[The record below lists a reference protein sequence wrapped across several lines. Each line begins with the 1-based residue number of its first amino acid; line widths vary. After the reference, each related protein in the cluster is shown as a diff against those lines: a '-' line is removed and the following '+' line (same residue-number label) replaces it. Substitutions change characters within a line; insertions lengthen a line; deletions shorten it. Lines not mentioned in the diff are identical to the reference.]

1 MARSKPKT
9 MVVADPKQAE
19 AAMLE
24 LAHLG
29 RRIKAVEIDAQE
41 NIDQIKAN
49 AAAEM
54 EPFQAGKKALEDAL
68 CTYAT
73 LNKDKLFNKGRKSR
87 ETPYGVFGWR
97 KATKLL
103 TLPKVVLAD
112 VLERL
117 RELNIRE
124 AIRVKESVDK
134 TALADWPDSRLE
146 TIGMRRVTKDEFFIE
161 VAEDSVGGEA

>member
-9 MVVADPKQAE
+9 TVVADPKRAE

-29 RRIKAVEIDAQE
+29 RKIRAVEIDAQE

-49 AAAEM
+49 ATAEM
-54 EPFQAGKKALEDAL
+54 EPLKKARKALEDAL

-73 LNKDKLFNKGRKSR
+73 LNKNELFKERKSK

-103 TLPKVVLAD
+103 TISKMKLTD

-117 RELNIRE
+117 HELNITE
-124 AIRVKESVDK
+124 AIRRKEEVDK
-134 TALADWPDSRLE
+134 AAMADWPDSRLQ
-146 TIGMRRVTKDEFFIE
+146 TVGMRRVSKDEFYIE
-161 VAEDSVGGEA
+161 IAEDNLGGDE

>member
-9 MVVADPKQAE
+9 LVIVNAKQAE

-29 RRIKAVEIDAQE
+29 RRIKAVELDAQE
-41 NIDQIKAN
+41 IIDQVKAN
-49 AAAEM
+49 AAAEIT
-54 EPFQAGKKALEDAL
+54 PLQADRKELEDAL
-68 CTYAT
+68 CTFAT
-73 LNKDKLFNKGRKSR
+73 MNKGKLFKDRKSR

-103 TLPKVVLAD
+103 TIGKIKLAD

-117 RELNIRE
+117 RELNLKE

-134 TALADWPDSRLE
+134 TALADWPDARLE
-146 TIGMRRVTKDEFFIE
+146 SVGMRRVSKDEFFIE
-161 VAEDSVGGEA
+161 VNEESVGGEA

>member
-1 MARSKPKT
+1 MARTKPKT
-9 MVVADPKQAE
+9 EIIADAKQAE

-49 AAAEM
+49 AVEEM
-54 EPFQAGKKALEDAL
+54 EPLKADKKRLEDAL
-68 CTYAT
+68 CTFAT
-73 LNKDKLFNKGRKSR
+73 LNKDQLFSDRKSR
-87 ETPYGVFGWR
+87 ETPYGVYGWR

-103 TLPKVVLAD
+103 TIAKMTLND

-117 RELNIRE
+117 RELNITE
-124 AIRVKESVDK
+124 AIKTKESVDK
-134 TALADWPDSRLE
+134 TAMREWPEARLQSV
-146 TIGMRRVTKDEFFIE
+146 GMRRVSKDEFFIE
-161 VAEDSVGGEA
+161 PNEDSVGGEA